1 MGIRAV
7 DPPVCH
13 FTLGDGFDAGDHQRV
28 KQRTGAG
35 GVAETVVSSLSNML
49 RKFTTRPKAKA
60 NASGSGRMQAPTFSG
75 ATDLGPSKNFD
86 HVENASASGAASS
99 SSGTGAASSSSGIL
113 PPASDSVFDGLSN
126 LDMAALKNSSGS
138 DGFQMSLW
146 FSSK

>member
-35 GVAETVVSSLSNML
+35 GVAETVVSGLSNML
-49 RKFTTRPKAKA
+49 RKLTTRPKAKA
-60 NASGSGRMQAPTFSG
+60 NASGSGRMQATTFSG
-75 ATDLGPSKNFD
+75 ANDLGPSKKFD
-86 HVENASASGAASS
+86 PVENAAASGAASS
-99 SSGTGAASSSSGIL
+99 SSGTL
-113 PPASDSVFDGLSN
+113 PPASASVFDGLSN

-138 DGFQMSLW
+138 DGFQMSL
-146 FSSK
+146 